1 METAYGDANATPSAE
16 ELERY
21 LRWAAQMRE
30 QMKRRVSG

>member
-1 METAYGDANATPSAE
+1 METAYGDAGAIPSDE

-21 LRWAAQMRE
+21 LRWTADMRG